1 MEESILKLLS
11 SARPYQYTKDT
22 LAHALGLQR
31 SSELI
36 QLANTLDAME
46 EAYQIVRNNNRTYA
60 TAAQAGYVT
69 GIIHINRRGTGF
81 LDRENEDSIMVPADQ
96 LTQAMNGDTVLV
108 NHIHYDP
115 ESDKLAGR
123 LLKILNHSTTVVVG
137 TFKTVWRHLRF
148 IPDDEL
154 LRDRSIDLR
163 LPKGFLPQEGLKI
176 ICTIRSYD
184 TPLVLDYEASIGNV
198 SEPGVDILS
207 VLLEHCIDPVFPEE
221 VKQQVQSIPT
231 EVQSSELEGRIN
243 LTEDPTVTIDGD
255 DSKDFDDAV
264 SVAKD
269 GDGWRLRVSIA
280 DVSHYVTQDSPL
292 DQEAYKRGCS
302 TYVTDRVVP
311 MLPEELSNGICS
323 LNPHVVRLTN
333 TCEMHVASDGTVT
346 SRMVYPSYIRSF
358 ARMTYHNVNRIL
370 DGDEQMQKEYSFLG
384 TLFFDLRDCADAIR
398 SQRTRQG
405 AIDFDT
411 PEAEIIV
418 DENGHPTDIRMRQR
432 GHAERMI
439 EDCMIAANV
448 AIARL
453 MSEKDIPSIYRI
465 HEAPKPRK
473 LKEFQRIGS
482 LLHHPFT
489 VKGDITP
496 KTIQAYLHDLEDT
509 PEYPI
514 LSMAMLRCMQKA
526 RYDRSCLGHFGL
538 AEQYYLHFTS
548 PIRRYPDLVVHRM
561 LRKYIYEASDA
572 SHYADNKR
580 MDDAAEQS
588 SIRERASVDAEFAC
602 EDMKKAE
609 YMQDH
614 LGEVM
619 EGIISSVTSFGFF
632 VQLPNTIEGL
642 VSIRSLPG
650 FFNFDADR
658 LALVSWYPKAEY
670 HVGMKVSVIVTGANK
685 EEGKIDFEL
694 VSTNARKPED
704 KAKHTEA
711 RHDREHESHA
721 GRGHKKTS
729 FDRRSSHERRRSAVP
744 KSEKK
749 RDGFASHGQKPYN
762 RSAAAKKRT
771 QGKKGSGHGFV
782 KSSTYGTKGKG
793 ENRRRK
799 PKGKA

>member
-1 MEESILKLLS
+1 MEDSILKLLS
-11 SARPYQYTKDT
+11 SVRPYTYTKEMI
-22 LAHALGLQR
+22 AEALGLKR

-36 QLANTLDAME
+36 ELADTLDTME
-46 EAYQIVRNNNRTYA
+46 ENDQIVRRKGGTYA
-60 TAAQAGYVT
+60 TIEQAGYVQ

-81 LDRENEDSIMVPADQ
+81 IDRDNDLSIMVPADE
-96 LTQAMNGDTVLV
+96 LTAAMNGDTVLV
-108 NHIHYDP
+108 NHVHYDDYG
-115 ESDKLAGR
+115 EKLQGSLVKVVKHA
-123 LLKILNHSTTVVVG
+123 TTTVVG
-137 TFKTVWRHLRF
+137 TFRMDYRHLHF
-148 IPDDEL
+148 VPDDEQL
-154 LRDRSIDLR
+154 QDKSIDLR

-176 ICTIRSYD
+176 ICTIEKYGQ
-184 TPLVLDYEASIGNV
+184 PLVLAYEATIGNIK
-198 SEPGVDILS
+198 EPGVDILS
-207 VLLEHCIDPVFPEE
+207 VLLESGIDPVFPDD
-221 VKQQVQSIPT
+221 VKEQVKTIPM
-231 EVQSSELEGRIN
+231 EVQPGELEGRVN

-292 DQEAYKRGCS
+292 DKEAYKRGCS

-333 TCEMHVASDGTVT
+333 TCEMHVAKDGTVT
-346 SRMVYPSYIRSF
+346 SKMVYASYIRSF
-358 ARMTYHNVNRIL
+358 ARMTYHNVNLIL
-370 DGDEQMQKEYSFLG
+370 DGDAEKQKEYSFLG
-384 TLFFDLRDCADAIR
+384 SLFFDLRDCADAIR
-398 SQRTRQG
+398 SERTRKG

-448 AIARL
+448 AIAEL
-453 MSEKDIPSIYRI
+453 MNAKDIPCVYRI
-465 HEAPKPRK
+465 HETPKPRK
-473 LKEFQRIGS
+473 LKDFQRIGYV
-482 LLHHPFT
+482 LNHPFT
-489 VKGDITP
+489 YKGDITP
-496 KTIQAYLHDLEDT
+496 KAIQSYLGSLEDT

-548 PIRRYPDLVVHRM
+548 PIRRYPDLIVHRM
-561 LRKYIYEASDA
+561 LRKYMYENAEGDRF
-572 SHYADNKR
+572 ADNKR
-580 MDDAAEQS
+580 MDDDAEQS
-588 SIRERASVDAEFAC
+588 SIRERASADAEFAC

-614 LGEVM
+614 VGEIV

-642 VSIRSLPG
+642 VSIYSLPG
-650 FFNFDADR
+650 DFDYDADR

-670 HVGMKVSVIVTGANK
+670 HVGMKVTVTVAEADK
-685 EEGKIDFEL
+685 EKGQITFEL
-694 VSTNARKPED
+694 VQPSSANKDRKPAAKRQGEHQTHTD
-704 KAKHTEA
+704 KRQAKKP
-711 RHDREHESHA
+711 SI
-721 GRGHKKTS
+721 
-729 FDRRSSHERRRSAVP
+729 DRRSSRDRRRSAAP
-744 KSEKK
+744 KSEKT
-749 RDGFASHGQKPYN
+749 RDGYPSRDRKPYN
-762 RSAAAKKRT
+762 RSAASRKHAT
-771 QGKKGSGHGFV
+771 GKKGSFHGSV
-782 KSSTYGTKGKG
+782 KASGYGTKGKG